1 MQTFFS
7 SVKNLKASKPP
18 SRPTPEFFI
27 PPNGVLRSRKSQ
39 VFTQIIPDSNFSA
52 TRCARE
58 RFSVQ
63 TVADSPYST
72 ELD

>member
-1 MQTFFS
+1 MQIFFS
-7 SVKNLKASKPP
+7 SVKNLKASNPP

-27 PPNGVLRSRKSQ
+27 PPNGVRKSRRSH
-39 VFTQIIPDSNFSA
+39 VFTQMIPLSSFSA

-63 TVADSPYST
+63 TVADKPYST
-72 ELD
+72 ELA